1 MNLIFEVQDLA
12 VASPQIPLTCLPQEM
27 STSSSASPSLINP
40 HPLPQGL
47 MNLIFEVQ
55 DLAVASP
62 ATVSRCGMVYLQ
74 PSLLGWQP
82 LVLSW
87 LGSLPT
93 GALTPALQERVLGLL
108 RWLLPPLLRLV
119 AVGCKQAVAMQGLNL
134 VASLCRLTHSLLDPL
149 LKPQGGAGAQ
159 VAGRPTAAATS
170 PAIIAR
176 PEVGRLVGWI
186 DEGVGGRVEKQF
198 LSTKTPSVPGCLFVC
213 QGLRRRTPAVFIPA
227 IPSPPIL
234 QCALVEVEVALL
246 LLLLPANSHPS
257 SC

>member
-1 MNLIFEVQDLA
+1 
-12 VASPQIPLTCLPQEM
+12 
-27 STSSSASPSLINP
+27 
-40 HPLPQGL
+40 

-87 LGSLPT
+87 LGSLPA
-93 GALTPALQERVLGLL
+93 GALTPTLQERVLGLL

-119 AVGCKQAVAMQGLNL
+119 AAGCKQAVAMQGLNL

-149 LKPQGGAGAQ
+149 LKPQAVGAAQ
-159 VAGRPTAAATS
+159 PAGRPTAAAPTS

-176 PEVGRLVGWI
+176 PEVGGWWA
-186 DEGVGGRVEKQF
+186 GSMRGLGGE
-198 LSTKTPSVPGCLFVC
+198 
-213 QGLRRRTPAVFIPA
+213 LR
-227 IPSPPIL
+227 
-234 QCALVEVEVALL
+234 
-246 LLLLPANSHPS
+246 S
-257 SC
+257 SS

>member
-1 MNLIFEVQDLA
+1 
-12 VASPQIPLTCLPQEM
+12 
-27 STSSSASPSLINP
+27 
-40 HPLPQGL
+40 

-87 LGSLPT
+87 LGSLPA

-149 LKPQGGAGAQ
+149 LKPQGGAGAAQ
-159 VAGRPTAAATS
+159 VAGRPTAAAAPA

-176 PEVGRLVGWI
+176 PEVGRMVGWI
-186 DEGVGGRVEKQF
+186 DEGVRGRVEKQF
-198 LSTKTPSVPGCLFVC
+198 LSTETLAIPGCSFVC

-234 QCALVEVEVALL
+234 QHARGGRNRCSSVA
-246 LLLLPANSHPS
+246 AA
-257 SC
+257 C